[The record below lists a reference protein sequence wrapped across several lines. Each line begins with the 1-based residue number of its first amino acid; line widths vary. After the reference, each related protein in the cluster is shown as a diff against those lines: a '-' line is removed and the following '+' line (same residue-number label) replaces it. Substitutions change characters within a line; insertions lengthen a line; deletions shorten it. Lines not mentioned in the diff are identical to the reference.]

1 MTVKAHLVQVLQAYA
16 QKLQEWDSPPSS
28 TSQGSPSVNMLGSSG
43 GAKSLNAAEQQR
55 AIRAQAAHEN
65 RPIGV
70 GLGAMASYAQTI
82 GAGASVGPSASSFV
96 PLAVQ
101 KKQLQQQQQQQSSAS
116 AGPAA
121 GVGLRRGGVA
131 QTSLTNVTGTVST
144 AAEQVE
150 QQHVGGDD
158 SSSATA
164 GLNSG
169 ASASS
174 GGSGSASSNL
184 AMLFN
189 VLGSRLPPNFSQAQL
204 AAALGNLSG
213 SSSAINTD
221 QLQMLVHQLSNLN
234 ISTASSASDSK

>member
-1 MTVKAHLVQVLQAYA
+1 MVKAHLVQVLQLYA

-28 TSQGSPSVNMLGSSG
+28 ASQGSPSGNMLGSSA
-43 GAKSLNAAEQQR
+43 GAKSLNAAEQLR

-70 GLGAMASYAQTI
+70 GLGASYAQTV
-82 GAGASVGPSASSFV
+82 GEGASVGPAASAFV
-96 PLAVQ
+96 PLVVQ
-101 KKQLQQQQQQQSSAS
+101 KKQLQQQQQQQQSSAS

-144 AAEQVE
+144 AAEQIE

-158 SSSATA
+158 SSSAAVGTT
-164 GLNSG
+164 
-169 ASASS
+169 ASS
-174 GGSGSASSNL
+174 GGSGGASSSLTML
-184 AMLFN
+184 AS
-189 VLGSRLPPNFSQAQL
+189 VLGSRLPPNFSHAQL

-221 QLQMLVHQLSNLN
+221 QLQMLVHQLSSLN
-234 ISTASSASDSK
+234 IATASSASDSK